1 MKKKFIITLIFLTNV
16 TFSQKNENGKVYDKH
31 PAISIALKFNLALTS
46 GDTTALKEL
55 VTEDFVSYNSNYYHP
70 RYKGNGIKSLL
81 NSSLYLKENFINL
94 KIENW
99 GEAYPD
105 AIEYDRSGLYV
116 YTYDVMSGFDKNNGF
131 KINSP
136 RKSTFIFDKK
146 GKKIKRLLYSDN
158 TAHFQKYSMSK
169 EVIKNGVIYKDHPFI
184 AKVRLMMAYIELGD
198 LEKAYESFTENARI
212 NDVNLD
218 YGASMSLS
226 ELKEANKTMLS
237 NFDLI
242 SVTETG
248 YPDLLDY
255 EGDGMVVISWWDL
268 KFKNISSGKEF
279 LVDLHMQHS
288 FNDDA
293 KIIREDNYYNGKL
306 FE

>member
-55 VTEDFVSYNSNYYHP
+55 VTEDFISYNSNYYHP

-81 NSSLYLKENFINL
+81 NSSLYFKENFINL

-105 AIEYDRSGLYV
+105 AIDYDRSGLYV

-158 TAHFQKYSMSK
+158 TAHFQKYRVSK

-237 NFDLI
+237 NFDII

-288 FNDDA
+288 FNDDG

>member
-1 MKKKFIITLIFLTNV
+1 MSWVILKRHTKVL
-16 TFSQKNENGKVYDKH
+16 QK
-31 PAISIALKFNLALTS
+31 
-46 GDTTALKEL
+46 
-55 VTEDFVSYNSNYYHP
+55 
-70 RYKGNGIKSLL
+70 
-81 NSSLYLKENFINL
+81 
-94 KIENW
+94 
-99 GEAYPD
+99 
-105 AIEYDRSGLYV
+105 
-116 YTYDVMSGFDKNNGF
+116 
-131 KINSP
+131 
-136 RKSTFIFDKK
+136 
-146 GKKIKRLLYSDN
+146 
-158 TAHFQKYSMSK
+158 
-169 EVIKNGVIYKDHPFI
+169 
-184 AKVRLMMAYIELGD
+184 
-198 LEKAYESFTENARI
+198 NARI

-288 FNDDA
+288 SMMM
-293 KIIREDNYYNGKL
+293 EKL
-306 FE
+306 FVRTTTIMVNYLNDVISSE